1 MVIALVLQVLGLV
14 GLPVGG
20 FIAGGVGGGVAGLS
34 VSVVYVGL
42 ALEKADG

>member
-20 FIAGGVGGGVAGLS
+20 FVAFGAGGGLVGAS
-34 VSVVYVGL
+34 VSAVYVGL
-42 ALEKADG
+42 ALERADG